1 MNSLNLQG
9 RYDRTLIRRLLYGIP
24 LMLGVTFISF
34 LLMVYFGPDKTYE
47 LLGKNPTAEQISE
60 VRQALGY
67 DKAFLLRYGD
77 YLRELIT
84 LDLGLSDSSG
94 ESVAAV
100 LTRSLPVSIALVLP
114 GFVLGNLFGLAL
126 GMLAAWFRGR
136 WLDKLVMSASVV
148 GMSVSFLVI
157 IIGLQ
162 ILLCTPYGVNLFP
175 ARGWQVTDLG
185 SYLLYVTVPT
195 LALILIT
202 LGYNTRFYRAV
213 LADEIERDHIRT
225 VRAYGGSPVEILFK
239 HVLKNS
245 LIPVLT
251 RIMFSIPFVVI
262 SGSLLLESY
271 FGIPGIGLVT
281 FNAITSGDQPILKA
295 VVGLTGVLFVFA
307 LMINDMLYSIV
318 DPRMSRS

>member
-1 MNSLNLQG
+1 MSVSFI
-9 RYDRTLIRRLLYGIP
+9 IRRLLYGIV
-24 LMLGVTFISF
+24 LILGVTFISF

-47 LLGKNPTAEQISE
+47 LLGKNPTQEQISE
-60 VRQALGY
+60 VRHALGY
-67 DKAFLLRYGD
+67 DRPFLLRYGA
-77 YLRELIT
+77 YVKELAT
-84 LDLGLSDSSG
+84 LDLGMSESTG
-94 ESVAAV
+94 EPVAKI
-100 LTRSLPVSIALVLP
+100 LKRTLPISIALVLP

-126 GMLAAWFRGR
+126 GLFAAWYRGR

-148 GMSVSFLVI
+148 GMSISFLVI

-162 ILLCTPYGVNLFP
+162 VLLCTPYGLNLFP
-175 ARGWQVTDLG
+175 VRGWQVNGLG
-185 SYLLYVTVPT
+185 SYLYYVSVPT
-195 LALILIT
+195 MALVFVT

-213 LADEIERDHIRT
+213 MVDEIEREHIHT
-225 VRAYGGSPVEILFK
+225 LQAYGAAPAEILFK

-251 RIMFSIPFVVI
+251 RIMFSVPFVVI

-295 VVGLTGVLFVFA
+295 VVGLTGALFVLA
-307 LMINDMLYSIV
+307 LMFNDMLYSMV
-318 DPRMSRS
+318 DPRVSKS